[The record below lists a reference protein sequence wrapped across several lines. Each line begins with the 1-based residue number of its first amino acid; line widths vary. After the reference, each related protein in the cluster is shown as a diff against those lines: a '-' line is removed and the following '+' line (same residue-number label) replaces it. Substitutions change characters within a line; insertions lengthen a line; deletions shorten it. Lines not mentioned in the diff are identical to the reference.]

1 MPCIF
6 NYNGILKKCPRFAD
20 LFRAQLKTQL
30 NCKTEERESQMAK
43 YKFNDDIPAEEA
55 TATIRAVERY
65 ANAAGYVDA
74 GIVLAILGIEEVE
87 GKNNEE

>member
-1 MPCIF
+1 
-6 NYNGILKKCPRFAD
+6 
-20 LFRAQLKTQL
+20 
-30 NCKTEERESQMAK
+30 MAK

-65 ANAAGYVDA
+65 ANAARYVDA

>member
-1 MPCIF
+1 
-6 NYNGILKKCPRFAD
+6 
-20 LFRAQLKTQL
+20 
-30 NCKTEERESQMAK
+30 MAK
-43 YKFNDDIPAEEA
+43 YKFNDDIPAEGA